1 MHYSHGESN
10 MAIVGSDVEALGH
23 YGLTMALLV
32 DHDPH
37 ELTTSIMNLPQPH
50 ELTPLG

>member
-37 ELTTSIMNLPQPH
+37 EFTTSIMNLPQPH